1 VVRPKTR
8 VVDEDVDPAVR
19 RDGGVDRL
27 PCTGDIRDIEAER
40 SNEPAARRGPCD
52 VRRIGV
58 TDPGEDVGAA
68 GRQRPREVAADPPT
82 GPGDQRNL
90 TGEIEIRALNG
101 SFPPFRPAAW
111 VAAARS

>member
-1 VVRPKTR
+1 MVRPKTR

-27 PCTGDIRDIEAER
+27 PCTGDIGDIEAER
-40 SNEPAARRGPCD
+40 SNEPTVRRGPGD
-52 VRRIGV
+52 IGR
-58 TDPGEDVGAA
+58 TGIADACEDVGAA
-68 GRQRPREVAADPPT
+68 SRQRPREVAADPPA

-90 TGEIEIRALNG
+90 TGEIEIWSQDGRV
-101 SFPPFRPAAW
+101 PPARPAAW